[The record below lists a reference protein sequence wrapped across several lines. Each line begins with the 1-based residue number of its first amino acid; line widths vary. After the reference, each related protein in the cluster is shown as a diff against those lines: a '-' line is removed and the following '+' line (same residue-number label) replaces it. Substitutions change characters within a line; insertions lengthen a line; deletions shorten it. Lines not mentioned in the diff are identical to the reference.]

1 MQIKLMRLKLYK
13 RLMRSGIQSFEWT
26 PTKQLMLII
35 GSNGSGKAQPY
46 DALVKIP
53 DGWKRMGDVQVNDMV
68 IARDGTPTKVLGV
81 YPQGKQTIYK
91 FTFGDGRTTRATGD
105 HLWKVYHGGS
115 IYPIQPR
122 ILNTLE
128 IIEHLKGSRGH
139 LLWVDLAESEQ
150 NADKMFPIDPYTL
163 GVIIGDGCLTS
174 GVVLSKPD
182 EFIFDKIKTR
192 LPVGLELVKRKVDK
206 CLTYAI
212 KASEQT
218 SVRGYNNQKV
228 NQLTLDLR
236 ACGLDNKKS
245 HEKFIPEMYLH
256 GSTKQ
261 RLELVQGL
269 MDTDGYIDKSSTC
282 SYSTTSP
289 ILAKQVEYLI
299 RSIGGIANTSERIT
313 QFTTTMGAKKDG
325 KISYTVN
332 IRYKRPSELFSLPRK
347 KSRANDNGQYANSL
361 KLKIASVD
369 VDGFEEAQCIA
380 VDHPEH
386 LYITDNFVVT
396 HNTSIMDELSA
407 LPARHKAFIKG
418 GEKEFHC
425 YHNGNFYILKSV
437 YDHGTGRHSF
447 IRNDEELNSGG
458 TFKIQEDLCFQE
470 FGLTREIHDI
480 MTGRTL
486 FTDLSTAERRKLLTK
501 MSVVNLDYAFD
512 IFQKLKIESRSQKGT
527 VDTITRRLVNENHDI
542 PSDAEMQ
549 LMRES
554 NQKLNE
560 RLNQLFTARQ
570 PNVKQGFNNEEEAST
585 ALAKLVERA
594 KALLY
599 SYPKVAKGFN
609 ANSREAFAAEKQLVA
624 GQCSAIQAVIQR
636 MAEELESLRGSSTAD
651 FEVSPDQLS
660 NLESEITTLESTIAT
675 GGAELNRVI
684 TQLPIVNLDLTNDP
698 LRRLEGMFSRWMASI
713 NAFPENTEGYIA
725 RSTYD
730 KVIQN
735 IQSNLA
741 KRRQMDAAYQ
751 TASQRLSRLK
761 GCDSVV
767 CIKCE
772 HEFKPGVDET
782 EGPRLEEYINQL
794 TVKMDEIDLA
804 VKQDEEYVEL
814 YKDYRGHVSNF
825 ASIQSE
831 YSDFALLWDHL
842 AKSQIMFRTPKA
854 LLVDAIAWHEA
865 MKKFISIR
873 VDSARLESLQSRLRT
888 LKEIDSDAVAY
899 TRKRTM
905 ELEHAISDKYRE
917 QTEANQ
923 FFRDIEQGER
933 DIESMNREI
942 NDILE
947 RYVEWRRRAMSHVEW
962 LLDKAYESEI
972 TETQLQLAEG
982 TRRLNISE
990 QRENSIRV
998 LENEVNSAREVASD
1012 LNLLI
1017 KALSPNGGLLGK
1029 YLMGFMQG
1037 VVSYVNAFI
1046 GEVWTY
1052 PMEVLPSKVEKDEL
1066 DYNFPLNVSNGA
1078 VIADDISLGSDSQLE
1093 IVNFSFE
1100 QAVRKFLG
1108 MEDYPLF
1115 LDEFGRTFDE
1125 QHRANLIP
1133 FISRLIE
1140 NGHYKQIFFI
1150 SHFQSEHGAFNS
1162 AEYIVLDPTNITVP
1176 VQFNKNLVLG

>member
-1 MQIKLMRLKLYK
+1 MQIKLLRLKSYK

-35 GSNGSGKAQPY
+35 GSNGSGK
-46 DALVKIP
+46 
-53 DGWKRMGDVQVNDMV
+53 
-68 IARDGTPTKVLGV
+68 
-81 YPQGKQTIYK
+81 
-91 FTFGDGRTTRATGD
+91 
-105 HLWKVYHGGS
+105 S
-115 IYPIQPR
+115 
-122 ILNTLE
+122 
-128 IIEHLKGSRGH
+128 
-139 LLWVDLAESEQ
+139 
-150 NADKMFPIDPYTL
+150 
-163 GVIIGDGCLTS
+163 
-174 GVVLSKPD
+174 
-182 EFIFDKIKTR
+182 
-192 LPVGLELVKRKVDK
+192 
-206 CLTYAI
+206 
-212 KASEQT
+212 
-218 SVRGYNNQKV
+218 
-228 NQLTLDLR
+228 
-236 ACGLDNKKS
+236 
-245 HEKFIPEMYLH
+245 
-256 GSTKQ
+256 
-261 RLELVQGL
+261 
-269 MDTDGYIDKSSTC
+269 
-282 SYSTTSP
+282 
-289 ILAKQVEYLI
+289 
-299 RSIGGIANTSERIT
+299 
-313 QFTTTMGAKKDG
+313 
-325 KISYTVN
+325 
-332 IRYKRPSELFSLPRK
+332 
-347 KSRANDNGQYANSL
+347 
-361 KLKIASVD
+361 
-369 VDGFEEAQCIA
+369 
-380 VDHPEH
+380 
-386 LYITDNFVVT
+386 
-396 HNTSIMDELSA
+396 SIMDEMSP
-407 LPARHKAFIKG
+407 LPAKHKSFAKG

-425 YHNGNFYILKSV
+425 YHNGNLYVLKSV

-542 PSDAEMQ
+542 PSDAEMH

-570 PNVKQGFNNEEEAST
+570 PNVKQGFNNEEEASA
-585 ALAKLVERA
+585 ALAQLVERA
-594 KALLY
+594 KAILY
-599 SYPKVAKGFN
+599 SYPKVPQGFN
-609 ANSREAFAAEKQLVA
+609 ANSREAFATEKQLVA

-636 MAEELESLRGSSTAD
+636 MAEELESLRGSSTAE
-651 FEVSPDQLS
+651 FEVSPDQIA
-660 NLESEITTLESTIAT
+660 NLEEEIRTLEATLSAGQVELDKTSST
-675 GGAELNRVI
+675 
-684 TQLPIVNLDLTNDP
+684 LPVFTLDLTNDP
-698 LRRLEGMFSRWMASI
+698 QRRLEGMFSRWMGSI
-713 NAFPENTEGYIA
+713 NAFPENAEGYIS
-725 RSTYD
+725 RNSYEQ
-730 KVIQN
+730 VLQN
-735 IQSNLA
+735 IQANLA

-761 GCDSVV
+761 GCDTVV
-767 CIKCE
+767 CVKCE
-772 HEFKPGVDET
+772 HEFKPGVDES
-782 EGPRLEEYINQL
+782 EGPRLEEYIAQL
-794 TVKMDEIDLA
+794 TTKMDEVDLA
-804 VKQDEEYVEL
+804 VKQDEEYIEL

-825 ASIQSE
+825 AGIQAE
-831 YSDFALLWDHL
+831 YSDFAPLWDYL

-854 LLVDAIAWHEA
+854 LLVDAVAWHEA
-865 MKKFISIR
+865 MKKFIAVRMDAS
-873 VDSARLESLQSRLRT
+873 RLESLQSRLRT

-899 TRKRTM
+899 TRKRAL

-917 QTEANQ
+917 QTEVNQ
-923 FFRDIEQGER
+923 FFREIEQGER

-942 NDILE
+942 SGLLE
-947 RYVEWRRRAMSHVEW
+947 RYAEWRRRAMAHAEW
-962 LLDKAYESEI
+962 LLDKAFESEI

-982 TRRLNISE
+982 TRRLNVSE

-998 LENEVNSAREVASD
+998 LENEVNSAKEVASD

-1078 VIADDISLGSDSQLE
+1078 VVADDISLGSDSQLE
-1093 IVNFSFE
+1093 MVNFSFE

-1140 NGHYKQIFFI
+1140 NGHYNQVFFI

-1176 VQFNKNLVLG
+1176 VAYNKNLVLR